1 MGSLWGLGGEGMAMK
16 VQVQKLLL
24 HALIIA
30 GIVLMM
36 YPVLWMII
44 SSFKPTETIL
54 TDNSLIPKNLTL
66 MNYFKG
72 WKGTSGTTFSTFY
85 LNSLLMVGLAVIG
98 NIVSCSLT
106 AYAFARLEFKGKK
119 IMFAFMLMTM
129 MIPMHVLIVPQYIVF
144 NKLEWVNTILPIVV
158 PKFFAV
164 EGFFIYLTVQFIRTL
179 PRELDKAATV
189 DGCGPITI
197 YTRIILPLTT
207 PAIVTTTIFTFIWTW
222 NDFFSQL
229 LYLSGVKKYTV
240 TLALRMFTDA
250 GGEAAL
256 GSLFAMSV
264 VSIIPVFLIFLFFQR
279 YIVEGIATSG
289 IK

>member
-16 VQVQKLLL
+16 VQVHKLLL

-36 YPVLWMII
+36 YPICWMII

-54 TDNSLIPKNLTL
+54 RDNSLIPKNLTL

-119 IMFAFMLMTM
+119 IMFALMLMTM

-207 PAIVTTTIFTFIWTW
+207 PAIVTTTIFTFIWSW

>member
-1 MGSLWGLGGEGMAMK
+1 MAINVRIQK
-16 VQVQKLLL
+16 VLL
-24 HALIIA
+24 HTLIIA
-30 GIVLMM
+30 GFIIML
-36 YPVLWMII
+36 YPVLWMLI

-54 TDNSLIPKNLTL
+54 TDNSLWPRNLTL
-66 MNYFKG
+66 SNYIKG
-72 WKGTSGTTFSTFY
+72 WKGTSGTTFTTFY
-85 LNSLLMVGLAVIG
+85 LNSLLMAGLAVIG
-98 NIVSCSLT
+98 NIISCSLA

-119 IMFAFMLMTM
+119 VMFALMLMTM
-129 MIPMHVLIVPQYIVF
+129 MIPLHVLIVPQYIIF

-164 EGFFIYLTVQFIRTL
+164 EGFFVFLTVQFIRSL

-189 DGCGPITI
+189 DGCGPIGI

-229 LYLSGVKKYTV
+229 LYLSSVKKYTV

-264 VSIIPVFLIFLFFQR
+264 LSIVPVFLMFLFFQR

>member
-1 MGSLWGLGGEGMAMK
+1 MAMK
-16 VQVQKLLL
+16 VQVHKLLL
-24 HALIIA
+24 HALIIT
-30 GIVLMM
+30 GIVIMM
-36 YPVLWMII
+36 YPILWMII

-66 MNYFKG
+66 MNYIKG

-119 IMFAFMLMTM
+119 IMFALMLMTM
-129 MIPMHVLIVPQYIVF
+129 MIPMHVLVVPQYIVF

>member
-1 MGSLWGLGGEGMAMK
+1 MANNVRIQK
-16 VQVQKLLL
+16 VLL
-24 HALIIA
+24 HTLIIA
-30 GIVLMM
+30 GFIIML
-36 YPVLWMII
+36 YPVLWMLI

-54 TDNSLIPKNLTL
+54 TDNSLWPRNLTL
-66 MNYFKG
+66 SNYIKG
-72 WKGTSGTTFSTFY
+72 WKGTSGTTFTTFY
-85 LNSLLMVGLAVIG
+85 LNSLLMAGLAVIG
-98 NIVSCSLT
+98 NIISCSLA

-119 IMFAFMLMTM
+119 VMFALMLMTM
-129 MIPMHVLIVPQYIVF
+129 MIPLHVLIVPQYIIF

-164 EGFFIYLTVQFIRTL
+164 EGFFVFLTVQFIRSL

-189 DGCGPITI
+189 DGCGPIGI

-229 LYLSGVKKYTV
+229 LYLSSVKKYTV

-264 VSIIPVFLIFLFFQR
+264 LSIVPVFLMFLFFQR

>member
-1 MGSLWGLGGEGMAMK
+1 MAMK
-16 VQVQKLLL
+16 VQVHKLLL

-30 GIVLMM
+30 GIILMM

-54 TDNSLIPKNLTL
+54 TNNSLIPKNLTL
-66 MNYFKG
+66 MNYIKG

-119 IMFAFMLMTM
+119 IMFALMLMTM